1 MSKTAVGLFRNSGV
15 ADQVVHDLDASGFP
29 RNEVRRL
36 GEDRDM
42 GDTGMM
48 GTPHTDFAVGLDR
61 ELRRIGASDP
71 EAHAYVQGVRRGG
84 VLVFATGSDE
94 QVDSAAEI
102 MNRHGAAEVEELT
115 GREPNTG
122 RIGGEGMPLV
132 QSDFSQTGRVRQQG
146 GGARMFVW

>member
-1 MSKTAVGLFRNSGV
+1 MSKTAVGLFKNPGV

-29 RNEVRRL
+29 RGEVRRL

-84 VLVFATGSDE
+84 VLVFATGSDD
-94 QVDSAAEI
+94 QVNSAADI
-102 MNRHGAAEVEELT
+102 MDRYGAAEVEELT
-115 GREPNTG
+115 GREPNTD
-122 RIGGEGMPLV
+122 RIAGQGMPLV
-132 QSDFSQTGRVRQQG
+132 QSDLSQTGRIRQPG
-146 GGARMFVW
+146 SGARMFVW